1 MERVG
6 GNKANVN
13 GAGMRSLGESVKMM
27 EARGPS
33 NARSNI
39 DMDGSGD
46 VKIFR
51 PTLLRRLGLF
61 FLLTMIFPI
70 AFLSASFDLPTLL
83 EVHNLKSLGDFFE
96 GLAITL
102 LMLWGTIF
110 LSQRQSV
117 VLIAIDHST
126 VRFKSLFRDFTVPIL
141 EGVTLNWKT
150 TSGPFFITFLKV
162 WTPVGK
168 FTLTNLEFNPAQLIE
183 INHLMLRGHA
193 KQRFGATKI
202 K

>member
-1 MERVG
+1 MERMG

-27 EARGPS
+27 EAHGPS
-33 NARSNI
+33 DAHSNI
-39 DMDGSGD
+39 EIGSSGD

-51 PTLLRRLGLF
+51 PTLLRRLGIFFSLLF
-61 FLLTMIFPI
+61 FLLGSGLCIWANVSM
-70 AFLSASFDLPTLL
+70 LL
-83 EVHNLKSLGDFFE
+83 EVHNLKSFGDFIE

-102 LMLWGTIF
+102 LISLGTVF

-117 VLIAIDHST
+117 VLIAIDPST

-141 EGVTLNWKT
+141 EGVTLNWRT
-150 TSGPFFITFLKV
+150 TSGPYFFTFFKV

-168 FTLTNLEFNPAQLIE
+168 FTLTNLEFNPTQLGE
-183 INHLMLRGHA
+183 INHLMLKAHA
-193 KQRFGATKI
+193 KQRFSATKI